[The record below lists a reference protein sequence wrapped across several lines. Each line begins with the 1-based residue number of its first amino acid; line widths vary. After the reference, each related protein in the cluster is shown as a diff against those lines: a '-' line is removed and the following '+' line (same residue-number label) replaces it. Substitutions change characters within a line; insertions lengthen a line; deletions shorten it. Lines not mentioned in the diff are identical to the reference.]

1 MIPEFPNFKK
11 IELTDRKDVEK
22 ITAKFPAYADFNF
35 SNMWAWDL
43 KGEMRFSIL
52 NNNLVVK
59 FTDYLTG
66 EPFYSFLGENMV
78 NETTEELIMFSE
90 KNCKTGILKLVPE
103 SVVGFLDK
111 SEFDVISDIDSRDY
125 IYSISHLA
133 SMDAWSQSTISKGIR
148 RFIKQYSEYVIKEQ
162 SFSDILEEEYLKM
175 FKKWSEN
182 KNILNY
188 PELNEYK
195 AFERSFQIKD
205 KNIRVISLYVKGV
218 LVGFSL
224 FEILLNGY
232 ALSHFAKADVSY
244 HASVYD
250 VLDWEEAKLLKKQ
263 GIKYYDWEQDLG
275 LIGLRKAKMKY
286 KPDLFLNKFIIK
298 IAKK

>member
-1 MIPEFPNFKK
+1 MIPTFPEFKK
-11 IELTDRKDVEK
+11 LELTDKKDVEK
-22 ITAKFPAYADFNF
+22 FTSKFPPYADFNF
-35 SNMWAWDL
+35 FNLWVWDL
-43 KGEMRFSIL
+43 KGEMGFSIL
-52 NNNLVVK
+52 NGNLVVK
-59 FTDYLTG
+59 FTDYLNG
-66 EPFYSFLGENMV
+66 HPLLSFFGENKV
-78 NETTEELIMFSE
+78 NDTAKELIIFSE
-90 KNCKTGILKLVPE
+90 KKYKTGILKLVPE
-103 SVVGFLDK
+103 TTARLLDK
-111 SEFDVISDIDSRDY
+111 AEFEIISDVDSRDY
-125 IYSISHLA
+125 IYSVSHLA
-133 SMDAWSQSTISKGIR
+133 SMDIWSQSTISKGIR
-148 RFIKQYSEYVIKEQ
+148 RFIKRYSDYVIKEQ
-162 SFSDILEEEYLKM
+162 SFSDILKEEYLKM

-263 GIKYYDWEQDLG
+263 GIKYYNWEQDLG